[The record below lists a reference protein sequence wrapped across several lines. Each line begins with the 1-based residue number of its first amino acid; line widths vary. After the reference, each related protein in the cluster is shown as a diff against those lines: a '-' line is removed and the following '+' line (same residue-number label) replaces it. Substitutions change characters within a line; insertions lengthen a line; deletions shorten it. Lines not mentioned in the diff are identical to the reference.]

1 MSNSRPVER
10 AADAAGV
17 VFIAIVTAL
26 MADRLVAWFQ
36 QLVDFWHHQGGVV
49 SAVLRASGGGLEG
62 RASDGGR
69 SSAPVHFMRFMT
81 CLPGHLDAFVRR
93 LASISTWGGT

>member
-36 QLVDFWHHQGGVV
+36 QLVDFWYHQGGVV
-49 SAVLRASGGGLEG
+49 SAVVPAVGAVLAL
-62 RASDGGR
+62 
-69 SSAPVHFMRFMT
+69 VI
-81 CLPGHLDAFVRR
+81 VR
-93 LASISTWGGT
+93 LAQVTPATDGVLRRFPRRGRPAHTGAS